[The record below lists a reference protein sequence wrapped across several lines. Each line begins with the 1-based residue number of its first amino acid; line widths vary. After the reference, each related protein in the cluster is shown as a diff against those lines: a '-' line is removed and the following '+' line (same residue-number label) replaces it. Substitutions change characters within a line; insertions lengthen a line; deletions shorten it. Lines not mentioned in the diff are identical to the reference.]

1 RGSMEKEWT
10 MKTVAWWITAVVL
23 AAMTFSAGAV
33 RADDDGKP
41 TEEPR
46 DKAAVK
52 DDAKSAKE
60 KDAKPDK
67 SNDKAK
73 TDDDFWIGVALFN
86 RGEGLSVGE
95 VLPGSPAEK
104 AGLKEGDVVVSIG
117 GKDLAEPEAVVEL
130 VRANKGK
137 PLSLVVRRF
146 GEEVKLK
153 VKPERR
159 PDEFKIPAQPLANP
173 NDAEID
179 WNEIDWDN
187 LMERLNN
194 RGGLD
199 FWRLRPGMVI
209 PRGMVLNRPAFPKNT
224 SVSVSRG
231 DGEELTIR
239 VEHGGV
245 KYQVTEQTLNELPDE
260 VRPVVERMLG
270 RSFDLDIQLNNLP
283 QVRPQMV
290 RPGPGGPIPLVKPLQ
305 RDDRAIDDLRREMK
319 ELREELRDL
328 KEKVES
334 DK

>member
-1 RGSMEKEWT
+1 
-10 MKTVAWWITAVVL
+10 MKTMAWWMATVVL
-23 AAMTFSAGAV
+23 AAMTFSGGSV
-33 RADDDGKP
+33 RAGDDENSADKP
-41 TEEPR
+41 REEVAAKDN
-46 DKAAVK
+46 DKK
-52 DDAKSAKE
+52 DDAKPAKE
-60 KDAKPDK
+60 KEAKSDK

-73 TDDDFWIGVALFN
+73 ADDDFWIGVALFN

-117 GKDLAEPEAVVEL
+117 GKELDEPEAVVDL

-137 PLSLVVRRF
+137 PLALVVRRD

-159 PDEFKIPAQPLANP
+159 PEEFKIPDHLAPNP
-173 NDAEID
+173 NDPEID
-179 WNEIDWDN
+179 WNKIDWDN

-194 RGGLD
+194 QGGLD

-231 DGEELTIR
+231 DGEEVTIV
-239 VEHGGV
+239 VEHDGA
-245 KYQVTEQTLNELPDE
+245 KYQVTEQTLNELPE
-260 VRPVVERMLG
+260 KVRPVVERMLG
-270 RSFDLDIQLNNLP
+270 RNFDLDIRVDNLP
-283 QVRPQMV
+283 QVRPQIV
-290 RPGPGGPIPLVKPLQ
+290 RPGPGGPIPLVKPLE
-305 RDDRAIDDLRREMK
+305 RDDRAIDNLRREMK
-319 ELREELRDL
+319 ELREELREL

-334 DK
+334 EK